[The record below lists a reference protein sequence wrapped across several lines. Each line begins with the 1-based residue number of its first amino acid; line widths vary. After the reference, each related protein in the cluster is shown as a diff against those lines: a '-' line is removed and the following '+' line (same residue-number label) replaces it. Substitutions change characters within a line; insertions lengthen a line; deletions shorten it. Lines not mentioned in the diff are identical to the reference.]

1 MAERAELI
9 EEMYAKLFGT
19 IQSTRQIV
27 DYSSIDWEL
36 LEIDLIEGDKCQSY
50 SKSKRFQSMHA
61 KEQVR
66 NSN

>member
-36 LEIDLIEGDKCQSY
+36 LEI
-50 SKSKRFQSMHA
+50 KS
-61 KEQVR
+61 
-66 NSN
+66 